1 MAKKQSDAVK
11 KKPSVT
17 GRLFWANVIAFLA
30 FLIVLLLTLRALGLL
45 DSMVTFFFK

>member
-1 MAKKQSDAVK
+1 MAKKQNDAAR
-11 KKPSVT
+11 KKPSVV

-30 FLIVLLLTLRALGLL
+30 FLIVLLLTLRSLGLL